1 MAVFPAGIFFSS
13 PARGLPSDSSESR
26 NRAAFSMKAIQ
37 VSMGG
42 CHTNDLDAA
51 IDARARKAREGTSV
65 LVAQFPGVFHS
76 NHDRGALGL
85 ASQF

>member
-1 MAVFPAGIFFSS
+1 
-13 PARGLPSDSSESR
+13 
-26 NRAAFSMKAIQ
+26 MKAIQ